1 MKHRGAPLNLIKQQ
15 IMKDFTDWCD
25 KVHTQKSATNM
36 IEFLYQQGFIQGK
49 AFLDYC
55 DNVPIPRFYFMME
68 QVEPLREGFIP
79 PRAWIGARK

>member
-25 KVHTQKSATNM
+25 KRQTQRSATNM

-55 DNVPIPRFYFMME
+55 DNVPVPRFAFLE
-68 QVEPLREGFIP
+68 PVEPLREGFIP